1 MSSEPQGEQ
10 GWSNVKFDYS
20 GRKVLVVGGTTGI
33 GFGVAQAYR
42 EAGAEVAITGQRGS
56 ASDYDAD
63 YSGYRYFK
71 LDITGTDDMKPVAA
85 ALPELDILVNSAGVG
100 WVGGEFGVHEYEPEI
115 FEKAVRMHLTGPYRT
130 IEACQPQLSKSA
142 LPGGG
147 NVVSIASMSSF
158 FGIETVPGYGAGKAG
173 LVQMT
178 KTLSIHWGKQ
188 NLRVNAVAAGL
199 TKSAMTSWFMEDKEM
214 LAPTLQRTPLDRIGN
229 PEDIAGAVLFLTSA
243 AARHIT
249 GQTVIVDGGYSI
261 FG

>member
-1 MSSEPQGEQ
+1 MSWG
-10 GWSNVKFDYS
+10 NIKFDYA
-20 GRKVLVVGGTTGI
+20 GRNVLVVGGTTGI
-33 GFGVAQAYR
+33 GLGVAQAYR
-42 EAGAEVAITGQRGS
+42 EAGANVAITGQRAA
-56 ASDYDAD
+56 ASEYDAD
-63 YSGYRYFK
+63 YSSYRYFK
-71 LDITGTDDMKPVAA
+71 LDITGLDDMKPVAD

-100 WVGGEFGVHEYEPEI
+100 WVGGEFGTHEYEPEI

-130 IEACQPQLSKSA
+130 IEACQPKLAKST

-147 NVVSIASMSSF
+147 SVISIASMASF
-158 FGIETVPGYGAGKAG
+158 FGIETVPGYGAAKAG

-199 TKSAMTSWFMEDKEM
+199 TKSAMTAWFMDDAEM
-214 LAPTLQRTPLDRIGN
+214 TAPTLARTPLDRIGD
-229 PEDIAGAVLFLTSA
+229 PEDVAGAVLFLTSA